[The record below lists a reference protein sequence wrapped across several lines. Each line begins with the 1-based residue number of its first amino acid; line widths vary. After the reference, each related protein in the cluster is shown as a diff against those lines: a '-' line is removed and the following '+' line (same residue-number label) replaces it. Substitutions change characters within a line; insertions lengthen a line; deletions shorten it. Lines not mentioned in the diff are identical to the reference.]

1 MFNHM
6 KKTASF
12 WLTNISKRNVS
23 IADLNLTVKALS
35 SVNLLDKRHYSYT
48 LEQLQKSVKS
58 GSVFKKR
65 HFLKVRNCE
74 PLILEMGMPLIKE
87 TFIPS
92 REKSVLEIKEEY
104 YEELSISDEKFA
116 EQNAD
121 LAEDV

>member
-6 KKTASF
+6 KKAASF

-23 IADLNLTVKALS
+23 IADLNLTIRALS

-58 GSVFKKR
+58 GSLFKKR
-65 HFLKVRNCE
+65 NFLKVRNCE
-74 PLILEMGMPLIKE
+74 PLILEMGLPLTRE

-121 LAEDV
+121 LTEDV